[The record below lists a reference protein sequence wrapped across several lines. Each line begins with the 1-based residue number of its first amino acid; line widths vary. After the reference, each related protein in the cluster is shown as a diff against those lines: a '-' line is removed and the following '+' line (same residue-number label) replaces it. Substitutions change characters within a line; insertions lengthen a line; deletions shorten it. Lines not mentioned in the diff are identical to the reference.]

1 MGRRTFLLL
10 VVAVVVLGLV
20 NGVFLVVAPLQR
32 PTVVLDDLSESL
44 TPLLAAAA
52 CLHTAAK
59 GRGRIR
65 QAWGLIGVAAL
76 CWGLGQVAWTV
87 QEVFLNLVPANLF
100 PSYPD
105 LGYLTSVP
113 FAIAGLLRLPGA
125 AVNAGERG
133 RTLLDGLLIAGALLF
148 ISWDFVLGPVYA
160 ASSTDAFAQVVGLAY
175 PISDIA
181 MATIVL
187 LTLSR
192 RGGGQRLPLMLL
204 GCGVLLN
211 AAADSSFAFL
221 TTLQNYNS
229 VNFPDLGWTI
239 GYALIGLAAVEALGA
254 PTVVGGGELRQ
265 PRWRLL
271 LPYWTVAFAGA
282 VAIETEVVVGSLNR
296 VLEWD
301 LIFTITIVLT
311 RQFLFVRETT
321 SLSALVADQND
332 DLDLKVRSRTGA
344 LIESLE
350 DLHRTNDERTR
361 LLRRLVTVQE

>member
-1 MGRRTFLLL
+1 M
-10 VVAVVVLGLV
+10 
-20 NGVFLVVAPLQR
+20 
-32 PTVVLDDLSESL
+32 
-44 TPLLAAAA
+44 
-52 CLHTAAK
+52 
-59 GRGRIR
+59 
-65 QAWGLIGVAAL
+65 
-76 CWGLGQVAWTV
+76 
-87 QEVFLNLVPANLF
+87 
-100 PSYPD
+100 
-105 LGYLTSVP
+105 
-113 FAIAGLLRLPGA
+113 
-125 AVNAGERG
+125 
-133 RTLLDGLLIAGALLF
+133 
-148 ISWDFVLGPVYA
+148 LGPVYA

-187 LTLSR
+187 LALSR
-192 RGGGQRLPLMLL
+192 RGGGQRLPLLLL

-239 GYALIGLAAVEALGA
+239 GYALIGLAAVKALGA
-254 PTVVGGGELRQ
+254 PTLAAAGELRQ
-265 PRWRLL
+265 PHWRLL

-282 VAIETEVVVGSLNR
+282 AAIETELVVGSLNR

-311 RQFLFVRETT
+311 RQFLFVRETS

-332 DLDLKVRSRTGA
+332 DLELKVRSRTGA

-350 DLHRTNDERTR
+350 DLHRTND
-361 LLRRLVTVQE
+361 